1 MRAETLKYNKG
12 IHASDNSNEAVLKGK
27 INLYIQSFKSE
38 KQENVDES
46 IWKLWEI
53 CFKNSWKWLSTISFI
68 PDTPHSIASGN
79 ENMTVLMPI
88 TSEWPKSHK
97 KQVKWKYKY
106 GLEGQTAWQD
116 LWDWH
121 VDFYSCFFFRI
132 HSRPCLSLYC
142 EQHNTQAGQPALRDT
157 FAFEQLH

>member
-1 MRAETLKYNKG
+1 M
-12 IHASDNSNEAVLKGK
+12 
-27 INLYIQSFKSE
+27 
-38 KQENVDES
+38 DES

-121 VDFYSCFFFRI
+121 VDFYSCFFFFRI

-157 FAFEQLH
+157 FVLNNYINSSVFLPHISGVVIFLQRGNWVCSYTPRH